1 MVKTAADEIV
11 SAGCVLS
18 AAATALGGFWGGAR
32 RGRKWTPIRLFL
44 HLGRLRANAVGLASH
59 LLPHPLRMTISPWLV
74 LALAIPI
81 LILGEWCVSRVE
93 ALRRFNIPAPVV
105 GGLLICVAVLLLNVT
120 GLWKISFGSRVSDPW
135 WTWLVVSEPEW
146 ATRPA
151 RPINT
156 LFMVG
161 FFVCVGLSASWS
173 VVRTGGVQL
182 VWFWLVASIFA
193 LVQNLVGAGVSVAMG
208 ESALLG
214 IMCGSVTLTGGH
226 STAQA
231 FAEPFAQAGLQGAA
245 VIGVAAA
252 TFGLIA
258 GALLG
263 GPIAT
268 RLIEKH
274 KLRGPGA
281 GAARVDTAGSA
292 PAVAGEE
299 PGFFPMLR
307 TLGRQGAKLIA
318 PVLIVLVCV
327 KGGAWAGYLLQ
338 KAGLIFPVSMG
349 GMLVGVVVR
358 NVHDGLG
365 LKWLDSD
372 TIDLLGATLL
382 SLFLVITMAGLNLVE
397 LAATALPMFVIL
409 VVQIALM
416 AGYAIAVTFRAMG
429 KDYDAAVMSAGHC
442 GFALGATSNAMATM
456 LTVVQRHG
464 PSRKAFLIVPPV
476 GALLIDVTN
485 GFMLTGV
492 LTWMK

>member
-1 MVKTAADEIV
+1 
-11 SAGCVLS
+11 
-18 AAATALGGFWGGAR
+18 
-32 RGRKWTPIRLFL
+32 
-44 HLGRLRANAVGLASH
+44 
-59 LLPHPLRMTISPWLV
+59 MTFSPWLV
-74 LALAIPI
+74 LFLAVPI
-81 LILGEWCVSRVE
+81 LLLGEWCVRRVA

-105 GGLLICVAVLLLNVT
+105 GGLLVCGIVFLLNVS
-120 GLWKISFGSRVSDPW
+120 GAFKISFGSRVNDAW
-135 WTWLVVSEPEW
+135 WTWLVCAEPEW

-151 RPINT
+151 RPVNT

-161 FFVCVGLSASWS
+161 FFACVGLNATWS
-173 VVRTGGVQL
+173 LVKVGGAQL
-182 VWFWLVASIFA
+182 ILFWFVASVFGVI
-193 LVQNLVGAGVSVAMG
+193 QNLVGAGVSVAMG

-231 FAEPFAQAGLQGAA
+231 FAEPFANAGLPGAA

-274 KLRGPGA
+274 RLRSPEAGGGPVPD
-281 GAARVDTAGSA
+281 AAA
-292 PAVAGEE
+292 AVAGEE
-299 PGFFPMLR
+299 PGVFALLR
-307 TLGRQGAKLIA
+307 VLARQGTRLVA
-318 PVLIVLVCV
+318 PVLIVLLCV
-327 KGGAWAGYLLQ
+327 KGGAWAGYVLQ
-338 KAGLIFPVSMG
+338 QAGLIFPVSMG

-358 NVHDGLG
+358 NVHDALG
-365 LKWLDSD
+365 LKWIDSD
-372 TIDLLGATLL
+372 TIDTIGAVLL

-409 VVQIALM
+409 VAQIVVM
-416 AGYAIAVTFRAMG
+416 GVYAIYVTFRAMG
-429 KDYDAAVMSAGHC
+429 RDYDAAVMAAGHC

-464 PSRKAFLIVPPV
+464 PARRAFLIVPPT

-485 GFMLTGV
+485 GFMLTGI